1 MLYFR
6 CQYVGRGEGQM
17 SGQRL
22 TLPSLATSE
31 ARAFIDRR
39 ELHEETAQSA
49 LIVIFRLVVGG
60 LTSIILIVLG
70 TVNLQFQDQFVSIS
84 LKPVLGILAAHDM
97 GTVWSSCS

>member
-1 MLYFR
+1 
-6 CQYVGRGEGQM
+6 M

-31 ARAFIDRR
+31 VRAFIDRRR

-70 TVNLQFQDQFVSIS
+70 TVNLQFWDQFVSIS